1 MIRPLDTVAALKEAQ
16 DVFQRIW
23 RNPVPPVTAELMRAV
38 EHAGGYA
45 FGAYDG
51 DAMVGASFAFVG
63 LGPRGDVRLHSHI
76 TGVLPEARGR
86 HIGLDLKRHQR
97 AWSLER
103 GIETVTWTF
112 DPLVRRNAWFN
123 VARLRAVGVEYL
135 VDFYGPMDDAINLRE
150 PTDRLLVEW
159 RLRDPRVVAAAEGE
173 STGGPGEDPGED
185 AVLVP
190 LPDDVERL
198 RETDPAAAR
207 RWREGMR
214 DVLAPL
220 LREGRVVEA
229 MTADG
234 RLVVRS
240 R

>member
-1 MIRPLDTVAALKEAQ
+1 MIRALDTVAALKEAQ
-16 DVFQRIW
+16 DLFQRVW

-51 DAMVGASFAFVG
+51 DAMVGASFAF
-63 LGPRGDVRLHSHI
+63 LGRGPGGEQALHSHI
-76 TGVLPEARGR
+76 TGVVAEARGR
-86 HIGLDLKRHQR
+86 HVGLDLKRHQR

-112 DPLVRRNAWFN
+112 DPLVRRNAVFN
-123 VARLRAVGVEYL
+123 LARLRAVGVAYL
-135 VDFYGPMDDAINLRE
+135 VDFYGPMDDAINRGE

-159 RLRDPRVVAAAEGE
+159 RLRDPRVVAALEGATAEEPRDG
-173 STGGPGEDPGED
+173 
-185 AVLVP
+185 VRVP

-207 RWREGMR
+207 RWRAEVR
-214 DVLAPL
+214 EALVPL
-220 LREGRVVEA
+220 LGRGSVVDGV
-229 MTADG
+229 TADG
-234 RLVVRS
+234 CLVVRP
-240 R
+240 